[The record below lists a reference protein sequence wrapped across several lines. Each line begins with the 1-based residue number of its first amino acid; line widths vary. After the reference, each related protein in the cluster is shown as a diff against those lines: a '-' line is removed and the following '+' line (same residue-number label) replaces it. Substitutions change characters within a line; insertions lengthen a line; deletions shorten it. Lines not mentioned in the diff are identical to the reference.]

1 MHVHCQL
8 CKKQH
13 FYRDPCPLLFSLA
26 KKEQLAQ
33 SAKENYFGA
42 APTIFVGR
50 FGYPKIN
57 VGILNTET
65 YENNDNYLLWSHEN
79 YRIADIIN
87 LRLALINSRF
97 STDIKSFSHQFMP
110 VSQEVSMASQ
120 PVDVEI
126 NLSKKPNFAA
136 FLKPEQEVSPFGP
149 SVTLKKA
156 RITENPKIPTA
167 VDKVVS
173 DTDFKAG
180 EALASLYKKNFDEHY
195 LTKLLSAGTLGIKP
209 QRKLVPTRWSITA
222 VDDTLGKNLA
232 DEIKDFPESEYCA
245 FAGDYFGNYFIIL
258 LFPEVWR
265 YELFETY
272 AGNMPSLQTANPKLQ
287 TPNSTTVQYTTD
299 FEDYTGRKT
308 YAEHCAG
315 GYYAARLAILEK
327 LKSMKRRASVLALRF
342 ITSEYFAHLGV
353 WVVREAVRKTL
364 ATKPIVFSDKQL
376 MLQFAQKYA
385 QKRFNYPLAQ
395 LTAASKLLTLLS
407 AQRKL
412 FSFLPPKS

>member
-42 APTIFVGR
+42 APNIFVGR

-57 VGILNTET
+57 VGILNTEQ
-65 YENNDNYLLWSHEN
+65 YENNDDYLLWSREN

-97 STDIKSFSHQFMP
+97 STDIKSFSHQFTP
-110 VSQEVSMASQ
+110 ISQEVSMACQ

-136 FLKPEQEVSPFGP
+136 FLKPEQDVSPFGP

-232 DEIKDFPESEYCA
+232 DDIKDFPESDYCA

-258 LFPEVWR
+258 LFPDVWR

-272 AGNMPSLQTANPKLQ
+272 AGSLHSAP
-287 TPNSTTVQYTTD
+287 STTLQYTTD

-308 YAEHCAG
+308 YAEQCAG

-327 LKSMKRRASVLALRF
+327 LKQMKRRASVLTLRF
-342 ITSEYFAHLGV
+342 ITNEYFAHLGV

-364 ATKPIVFSDKQL
+364 ATKPIIFSDKSL

-385 QKRFNYPLAQ
+385 HKRFNYPLAS
-395 LTAASKLLTLLS
+395 LTSSSKLLHILS

-412 FSFLPPKS
+412 SFFLQPK

>member
-1 MHVHCQL
+1 MHVHCSL

-26 KKEQLAQ
+26 KKQELAQ
-33 SAKENYFGA
+33 NAKQDYFGA
-42 APTIFVGR
+42 APNIFVGR
-50 FGYPKIN
+50 FGYPHIN
-57 VGILNTET
+57 VGILNTEQ
-65 YENNDNYLLWSHEN
+65 YENNDDYLLWSKDN
-79 YRIADIIN
+79 YSIPQIIN

-97 STDIKSFSHQFMP
+97 QTDIKSFNHTFTP
-110 VSQEVSMASQ
+110 VSQEISMASQ

-126 NLSKKPNFAA
+126 NLSKKPDFSR
-136 FLKPEQEVSPFGP
+136 FLRAEQEVSPFGP

-167 VDKVVS
+167 VDKAVS

-180 EALASLYKKNFDEHY
+180 DALASLYKKHFDEQY
-195 LTKLLSAGTLGIKP
+195 LTKLLSAGTLGVKL

-222 VDDTLGKNLA
+222 VDDTLGKNIA
-232 DEIKDFPESEYCA
+232 DDIKDFSEADYCA
-245 FAGDYFGNYFIIL
+245 FIGSYFGNYFIIL
-258 LFPEVWR
+258 FFPDVWR

-272 AGNMPSLQTANPKLQ
+272 AGG
-287 TPNSTTVQYTTD
+287 TTIPRATIQFTTD

-342 ITSEYFAHLGV
+342 ITDEYTAHLGV

-364 ATKPIVFSDKQL
+364 ATRPIVFSDKGL
-376 MLQFAQKYA
+376 MLSFAEKYA
-385 QKRFNYPLAQ
+385 AKHFTYPLGE
-395 LTAASKLLTLLS
+395 LTCASKLLTICS
-407 AQRKL
+407 SQRKL
-412 FSFLPPKS
+412 SSFL